1 MIDYA
6 ANPVVQGEKDV
17 KLSRLSLNFRGSL
30 TGTTGAAIHGLKI
43 MIHRAFLSA
52 VAILVLGMNTSLAA
66 SFDCAKAQR
75 PLEKLICSNPALNS
89 ADERMGHTFKEV
101 NASFPL
107 NGFVLLTQRRFIAE
121 YPFCMLDERGKT
133 VATPATANACLQ
145 MVQSRI
151 AELQRFGQSKVYSNA
166 KGKFTQDDLA
176 ILITTSGAK
185 SQIKFWGNWM
195 PDAYQ
200 PAPFPQGR
208 LCDLEADLIPAKGGF
223 RTDQTDDV
231 IISISDAVV
240 QLSGFISCSPRTGI
254 ADGSYKRIK

>member
-1 MIDYA
+1 MINRAHFYA
-6 ANPVVQGEKDV
+6 AV
-17 KLSRLSLNFRGSL
+17 
-30 TGTTGAAIHGLKI
+30 
-43 MIHRAFLSA
+43 
-52 VAILVLGMNTSLAA
+52 ILLIGVNNSFAA

-75 PLEKLICSNPALNS
+75 PLEKLICSNPQLNS
-89 ADERMGHTFKEV
+89 ADEQMGQTFKEI

-107 NGFVLLTQRRFIAE
+107 KGFALLTQRRFIAD
-121 YPFCMLDERGKT
+121 YPACMLDGKGKT

-151 AELQRFGQSKVYSNA
+151 AELRQYGQSKVYSNA

-208 LCDLEADLIPAKGGF
+208 LCEFEADLIPAKGGF
-223 RTDQTDDV
+223 KTDQTDDV
-231 IISISDAVV
+231 IISISDAAV

-254 ADGSYKRIK
+254 ADGTYKRIK

>member
-1 MIDYA
+1 MINRAHFYA
-6 ANPVVQGEKDV
+6 AV
-17 KLSRLSLNFRGSL
+17 
-30 TGTTGAAIHGLKI
+30 
-43 MIHRAFLSA
+43 
-52 VAILVLGMNTSLAA
+52 ILLIGVNNSFAA

-75 PLEKLICSNPALNS
+75 PLEKLICSNPQLNS
-89 ADERMGHTFKEV
+89 ADEQMGQTFKEI

-107 NGFVLLTQRRFIAE
+107 KGFALLTQRRFIAD
-121 YPFCMLDERGKT
+121 YPTCMLDGKGKT

-151 AELQRFGQSKVYSNA
+151 AELRQYGQSKVYSNA

-208 LCDLEADLIPAKGGF
+208 LCEFEADLIPAKGGF
-223 RTDQTDDV
+223 KTDQTDDV
-231 IISISDAVV
+231 IISISDAAV

-254 ADGSYKRIK
+254 ADGTYKRIK

>member
-1 MIDYA
+1 MINRAHFYA
-6 ANPVVQGEKDV
+6 VVI
-17 KLSRLSLNFRGSL
+17 LL
-30 TGTTGAAIHGLKI
+30 TGVNYS
-43 MIHRAFLSA
+43 F
-52 VAILVLGMNTSLAA
+52 AA

-89 ADERMGHTFKEV
+89 ADEQMGHTFKEV

-107 NGFVLLTQRRFIAE
+107 NGFALLTQRRFIAE
-121 YPFCMLDERGKT
+121 YPSCMLDGKGKT
-133 VATPATANACLQ
+133 VATAATANACLL

-151 AELQRFGQSKVYSNA
+151 AELQRLGPSKVYSNA

-195 PDAYQ
+195 PDVYQ

-208 LCDLEADLIPAKGGF
+208 LCDFEAELISAKGGF
-223 RTDQTDDV
+223 KTDQTDDV
-231 IISISDAVV
+231 ITSISDAAV

-254 ADGSYKRIK
+254 ADGT

>member
-1 MIDYA
+1 MINRAHFYA
-6 ANPVVQGEKDV
+6 AV
-17 KLSRLSLNFRGSL
+17 
-30 TGTTGAAIHGLKI
+30 
-43 MIHRAFLSA
+43 
-52 VAILVLGMNTSLAA
+52 ILLIGVNNSFAA

-75 PLEKLICSNPALNS
+75 PLEKLICSNPQLNS
-89 ADERMGHTFKEV
+89 ADEQMGQTFKEI

-107 NGFVLLTQRRFIAE
+107 KGFALLTQRRFIADS
-121 YPFCMLDERGKT
+121 PTCMLDGKGKT

-151 AELQRFGQSKVYSNA
+151 AELRQYGQSKVYSNA

-208 LCDLEADLIPAKGGF
+208 LCDFEADLIPAKGGF
-223 RTDQTDDV
+223 KTDQTDDV
-231 IISISDAVV
+231 IISISDAAV

-254 ADGSYKRIK
+254 ADGTYKRIK

>member
-1 MIDYA
+1 MINRAHFYA
-6 ANPVVQGEKDV
+6 AV
-17 KLSRLSLNFRGSL
+17 
-30 TGTTGAAIHGLKI
+30 
-43 MIHRAFLSA
+43 
-52 VAILVLGMNTSLAA
+52 ILLIGVNNSFAA

-75 PLEKLICSNPALNS
+75 PLEKLICSNPQLNS
-89 ADERMGHTFKEV
+89 ADEQMGQTFKEI

-107 NGFVLLTQRRFIAE
+107 KGFALLTQRRFIAD
-121 YPFCMLDERGKT
+121 YPTCMLDGKGKT

-151 AELQRFGQSKVYSNA
+151 AELRQYGQSKVYSNA

-208 LCDLEADLIPAKGGF
+208 LCDLEADLIPAKAANRVDFPAPFGP
-223 RTDQTDDV
+223 TT
-231 IISISDAVV
+231 AVWLPV
-240 QLSGFISCSPRTGI
+240 SNRPDSACTAILSR
-254 ADGSYKRIK
+254 

>member
-1 MIDYA
+1 MINRALFYA
-6 ANPVVQGEKDV
+6 A
-17 KLSRLSLNFRGSL
+17 
-30 TGTTGAAIHGLKI
+30 T
-43 MIHRAFLSA
+43 
-52 VAILVLGMNTSLAA
+52 ILLIAMNNSFAA

-75 PLEKLICSNPALNS
+75 PLEKFICSNPALSS
-89 ADERMGHTFKEV
+89 ADEQMGHTFKEV

-107 NGFVLLTQRRFIAE
+107 NGFVMLTQRRFVAE
-121 YPFCMLDERGKT
+121 YPSCMIDGKGKS

-151 AELQRFGQSKVYSNA
+151 AELRQYGQSRVYSNA

-223 RTDQTDDV
+223 KTEQTDDV
-231 IISISDAVV
+231 IISINDAAV